1 TLPPERKPLGR
12 LRCLMSLVPGN
23 LSAMSL
29 KRSMIPS
36 LMTLLM
42 TNRTGFLA
50 ASLRPSHAFEIA
62 STPPLNLGAT
72 LSLMKLPSVWNTGL
86 MTLFQTDLIA
96 LPMLS
101 HTGLMMLLYS
111 HLKIGPSTSRTKLR
125 TALNTGLT
133 VVFHHVLMI
142 APMSRKIAWNVSL
155 SHLIVG
161 HSTFFQNVI
170 SALKITLTPAHQVEI
185 SAPM

>member
-1 TLPPERKPLGR
+1 
-12 LRCLMSLVPGN
+12 
-23 LSAMSL
+23 
-29 KRSMIPS
+29 
-36 LMTLLM
+36 
-42 TNRTGFLA
+42 
-50 ASLRPSHAFEIA
+50 
-62 STPPLNLGAT
+62 
-72 LSLMKLPSVWNTGL
+72 
-86 MTLFQTDLIA
+86 
-96 LPMLS
+96 
-101 HTGLMMLLYS
+101 MMLLYS

-170 SALKITLTPAHQVEI
+170 SALKMTLTPAHQVEI
-185 SAPM
+185 SAPMKLNTGLNTEFHSHLRVGASTFFHSATRKPNTGLRIEDHTQFSAVPIADMTVFHKGTT